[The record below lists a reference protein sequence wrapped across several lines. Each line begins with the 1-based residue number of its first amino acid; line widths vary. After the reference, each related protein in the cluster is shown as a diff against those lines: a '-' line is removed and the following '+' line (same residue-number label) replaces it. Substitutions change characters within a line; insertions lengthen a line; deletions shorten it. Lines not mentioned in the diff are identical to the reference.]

1 MGFSYG
7 PDSIVIALVGEV
19 SSGKSSLV
27 NALAGTLVCRVNAR
41 AGETREVARF
51 TFQHSQWT
59 AGLPVVIVDTP
70 GLQETSGEDRAQK
83 AIEAATEA
91 DLVLCVI
98 DGDISETEYRAIVEL
113 HENAKPI
120 IVAINKADTY
130 SRAQLDTIE
139 KQVKQRL
146 KKIIQAEHI
155 ICCAAEPLKTKVV
168 VDQEGRESPAEVK
181 ATPEILRLRQLIGDT
196 LARER
201 DNLVRIRDIKH
212 LEERH
217 RKEIEKQGNKLV
229 EDYSY
234 GIAIGVAVNPIPL
247 VDFLGAGAALAGMIY
262 HLTDKLDVKMSQSEV
277 NKLVESLWDAAKGLL
292 SNVIF
297 GAMAASAAK
306 IIPGI
311 GTLVGWAIQAAL
323 GGYVAQIIGCTA
335 VQYFANDCSWG
346 GSNAHE
352 VMKQIIQT
360 TDKDAIVAQIKD
372 KLKNKGISSK
382 PRATSTPNLHELPK
396 ASPAELKRVQC
407 KQCGASMLARTAKR
421 TGGLCISCLKRREAV
436 SVPESRGR
444 AKLRY

>member
-1 MGFSYG
+1 MRSENSA
-7 PDSIVIALVGEV
+7 DIIIIALVGEV
-19 SSGKSSLV
+19 SSGKSALV
-27 NALAGTLVCRVNAR
+27 NALAGTQVCKVNAR

-51 TFQHSQWT
+51 TFQHPQWA
-59 AGLPVVIVDTP
+59 AGLSVVIVDTP
-70 GLQETSGEDRAQK
+70 GLQETSGEGREQK
-83 AIEAATEA
+83 AIEAAMEA
-91 DLVLCVI
+91 DLILCVI
-98 DGDISETEYRAIVEL
+98 DGDVSETEYRAIVEL

-130 SRAQLDTIE
+130 SLSQLETIE
-139 KQVKQRL
+139 KQVTQRL
-146 KKIIQAEHI
+146 RNIIQAEHI
-155 ICCAAEPLKTKVV
+155 MCCAAEPLKTKVV
-168 VDQEGRESPAEVK
+168 VDKGEKETSAEVK
-181 ATPEILRLRQLIGDT
+181 ATPEILKLRQLIGDT

-201 DNLVRIRDIKH
+201 ENLIRIREVRH

-217 RKEIEKQGNKLV
+217 RKEIEEQGNKLV

-262 HLTDKLDVKMSQSEV
+262 HLIDKLDVKMSQSEG
-277 NKLVESLWDAAKGLL
+277 NKLVESLWDAAKGLMG
-292 SNVIF
+292 NVIF
-297 GAMAASAAK
+297 GAIAASAVK

-311 GTLVGWAIQAAL
+311 GTLVGWVIQAAL

-372 KLKNKGISSK
+372 KLKKKRVSSHSF
-382 PRATSTPNLHELPK
+382 ASNTFNFHELETN
-396 ASPAELKRVQC
+396 PAVSKKVQC
-407 KQCGASMLARTAKR
+407 HRCDALILLRTAER
-421 TGGLCISCLKRREAV
+421 NGGVCTPCRKGKRRLLA
-436 SVPESRGR
+436 
-444 AKLRY
+444 